1 MTSRHLTVRAPVA
14 LVEALE
20 NKTRELRR
28 ESGEDYSRSD
38 VIKLALES
46 FITEKETRPPVT
58 QQPVSHVTHPPASL
72 LDQACNCPDE
82 TESIRLALEIIGE
95 LAHDAAQRGLM
106 MGAPQEL
113 GMAVWA
119 ACSQRQDLELLTD
132 YLSKLHGALRAV

>member
-1 MTSRHLTVRAPVA
+1 MTSRHITLRAPA
-14 LVEALE
+14 SLIEALDD
-20 NKTRELRR
+20 KAAAREC
-28 ESGEDYSRSD
+28 SRSD
-38 VIKLALES
+38 VIKLALEA
-46 FITEKETRPPVT
+46 FISEPVTHLPVT
-58 QQPVSHVTHPPASL
+58 QQAVTHQEPPPVTHPPVSL

-95 LAHDAAQRGLM
+95 LAHDAAQRGLL